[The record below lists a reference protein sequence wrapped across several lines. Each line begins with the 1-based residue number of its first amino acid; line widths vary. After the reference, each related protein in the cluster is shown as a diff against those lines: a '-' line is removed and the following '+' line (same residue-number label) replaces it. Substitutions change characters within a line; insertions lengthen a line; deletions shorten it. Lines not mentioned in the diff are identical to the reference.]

1 MREGRPCGADEAMTW
16 RLQDIDWREFD
27 ADRVD
32 PDILSV
38 VRAACL
44 VESAAD
50 DYVAY
55 LCRIFADDPEFQA
68 AARAWGTEE
77 SQHGRA
83 LAAWAERADPD
94 FSFERAF
101 AAFQDGFRVP
111 LEAEASVRGSRT
123 GELIARCVVECGTS
137 SLYSALRDATDEPV
151 LKRICHNIAGD
162 EFRHYTLFRKAMLRY
177 QAREP
182 LPLWR
187 RLKVA
192 VGRVSEASDDELAMA
207 WYCGNRIA
215 APYDRKACA
224 EAYEYQAGRLYR
236 GGHLA
241 RMVAMIAKAVGLE
254 PHGRLSRLAQRLAW
268 RLMRWRLE
276 RLDRRYAAA

>member
-1 MREGRPCGADEAMTW
+1 MAW
-16 RLQDIDWREFD
+16 RLQDIDWSVFD
-27 ADRVD
+27 PSRVD
-32 PDILSV
+32 PHILSV

-55 LCRIFADDPEFQA
+55 LCRVFADDPDFQA
-68 AARAWGTEE
+68 AARTWGAEE

-94 FSFERAF
+94 FHFDDAF

-111 LEAEASVRGSRT
+111 LDATASVRGSRT
-123 GELIARCVVECGTS
+123 AELIARCVVECGTS

-162 EFRHYTLFRKAMLRY
+162 EFRHYTLFRKNMLRY

-182 LPLWR
+182 VPFWR
-187 RLKVA
+187 RLMVA
-192 VGRVSEASDDELAMA
+192 VGRVSETSDDELAMA

-215 APYDRKACA
+215 GLYDRDACA
-224 EAYEYQAGRLYR
+224 KAYEYYAGRLYR
-236 GGHLA
+236 GGHVA
-241 RMVAMIAKAVGLE
+241 RMVAMIAKAVGLA
-254 PHGRLSRLAQRLAW
+254 PHGRLSRFAQRFAW
-268 RLMRWRLE
+268 RLMRWRLG
-276 RLDRRYAAA
+276 RLDRRFAAA